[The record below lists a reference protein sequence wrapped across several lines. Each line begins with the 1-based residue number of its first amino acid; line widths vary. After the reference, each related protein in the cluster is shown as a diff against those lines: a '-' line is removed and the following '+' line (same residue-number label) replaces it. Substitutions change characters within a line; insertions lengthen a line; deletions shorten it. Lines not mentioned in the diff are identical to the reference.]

1 MPFKYREDLKRW
13 EFDKDFLISA
23 SGEIKKSRRYYYQM
37 QHQMFVTNKKL
48 TFFYIWS
55 KYPKQKNFLLLEVPR
70 DEELI
75 STLLKKYEQLF
86 FGVILPELITRK
98 SCPNEVH
105 DNNKFY
111 CICKR
116 PSFPPMI
123 ACDGKNCHIEWF
135 HYSCVKISRAPRG
148 KWYCNNC
155 LGKEK

>member
-1 MPFKYREDLKRW
+1 MKGW
-13 EFDKDFLISA
+13 EFDKDFPISA
-23 SGEIKKSRRYYYQM
+23 SGEIEKSHRYYYQM

-55 KYPKQKNFLLLEVPR
+55 KYPKQKNFLLLEVPQ

-75 STLLKKYEQLF
+75 STLLKKHEQLF
-86 FGVILPELITRK
+86 FGGILPELITQK
-98 SCPNEVH
+98 NCPNEGH

-123 ACDGKNCHIEWF
+123 A
-135 HYSCVKISRAPRG
+135 
-148 KWYCNNC
+148 
-155 LGKEK
+155 

>member
-1 MPFKYREDLKRW
+1 MKGW
-13 EFDKDFLISA
+13 EFDKDFPISA
-23 SGEIKKSRRYYYQM
+23 SGEIEKSHRYYYQM

-55 KYPKQKNFLLLEVPR
+55 KYPKQKNFLLLEVLR

-86 FGVILPELITRK
+86 FCVILPELTTRK

-111 CICKR
+111 YICNR

-123 ACDGKNCHIEWF
+123 ACDGKNSHIEWF

-155 LGKEK
+155 LGKKKRKF

>member
-86 FGVILPELITRK
+86 FGVILPELIT
-98 SCPNEVH
+98 
-105 DNNKFY
+105 
-111 CICKR
+111 
-116 PSFPPMI
+116 
-123 ACDGKNCHIEWF
+123 
-135 HYSCVKISRAPRG
+135 
-148 KWYCNNC
+148 
-155 LGKEK
+155 